1 MLIKKLQDE
10 GKLQKLSKDQQKLTA
25 EQNQLLMD
33 GGKLEQQAQ
42 VRPQIKGP
50 LHDQQEV
57 YWRMT
62 VIEWDICRS
71 VAEGYMDTAE
81 TYLSKYLALFWLIVG
96 ILAHRQ

>member
-42 VRPQIKGP
+42 VRPQ
-50 LHDQQEV
+50 
-57 YWRMT
+57 
-62 VIEWDICRS
+62 RS
-71 VAEGYMDTAE
+71 
-81 TYLSKYLALFWLIVG
+81 LAQSAGSLLENDCYRVRYI
-96 ILAHRQ
+96 